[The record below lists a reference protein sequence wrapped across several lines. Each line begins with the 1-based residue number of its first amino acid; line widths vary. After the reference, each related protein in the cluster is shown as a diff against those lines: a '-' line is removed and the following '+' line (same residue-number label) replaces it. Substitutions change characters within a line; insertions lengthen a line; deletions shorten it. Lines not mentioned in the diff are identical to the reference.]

1 MSCSRSL
8 QSMFIV
14 YILRSIVTSHSTVTF
29 TVHAFYFLL
38 SLLVLYCLVSLIKI
52 FMIVYRAIIYRDFLN
67 AVAIVSHRTS
77 TKLNTQLP
85 HNI

>member
-1 MSCSRSL
+1 
-8 QSMFIV
+8 
-14 YILRSIVTSHSTVTF
+14 
-29 TVHAFYFLL
+29 
-38 SLLVLYCLVSLIKI
+38 
-52 FMIVYRAIIYRDFLN
+52 MIVYRAIIYRDFLN

>member
-14 YILRSIVTSHSTVTF
+14 YILRSVVTSHSTVTLH
-29 TVHAFYFLL
+29 TLYFLL
-38 SLLVLYCLVSLIKI
+38 SLLVLYCLVALIKM

-67 AVAIVSHRTS
+67 AVAFVSHRTS